1 MTRKICMTIFI
12 SAGLLAILVPVLTA
26 QARRHH
32 HRHHHYQPRFE
43 AAKNDSDC
51 ITGNDGKVTCL
62 IGVYPKGRQRL
73 LNSQLLAAPSDRRR
87 ADRSRSNREGGGGDD
102 LGVVRA
108 WQPLLIP
115 THVGDK

>member
-1 MTRKICMTIFI
+1 MTPKICVTVFV
-12 SAGLLAILVPVLTA
+12 SAGLLAIFVSVLTA
-26 QARRHH
+26 QAC
-32 HRHHHYQPRFE
+32 RHHHYQPRFE

-62 IGVYPKGRQRL
+62 MGVYPKGRQRL